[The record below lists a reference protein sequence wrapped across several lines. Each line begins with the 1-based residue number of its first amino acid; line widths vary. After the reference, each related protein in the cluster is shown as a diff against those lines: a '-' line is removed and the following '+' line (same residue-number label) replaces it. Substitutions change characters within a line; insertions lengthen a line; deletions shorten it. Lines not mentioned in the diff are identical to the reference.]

1 MKPGMRRNILIA
13 SLIFAAA
20 AAAGA
25 GELVEKI
32 VARVND
38 RLITHSEFER
48 RVETA
53 MRNPEAPADRERLR
67 QDVLKDLI
75 QEKLLEERA
84 KELDV
89 AATDE
94 EIENAV
100 ERIKRQY
107 NLATDAEFDAAL
119 KASDLTRD
127 ALKKQMKQTITLQ
140 KVIGREITS
149 RLDLTDDVL
158 RLEYERQKDA
168 LYKLPEQAH
177 VAEIVVRFAPE
188 DPAARERAVARI
200 EAARAKVAAGTS
212 FADVAREFSEGN
224 ARERGGDLGTVAR
237 GELLPGLDAAVFS
250 EPAREYTAPVL
261 LPGSVHLFHVMER
274 KPAGY
279 RPFAEVREDLSKRLS
294 ENLYDKRYEEYMQKL
309 RREAFVKI
317 YDPALAKT
325 EEKKTS

>member
-1 MKPGMRRNILIA
+1 MRKTFLIA
-13 SLIFAAA
+13 SLVWA
-20 AAAGA
+20 AAAGSSGA
-25 GELVEKI
+25 DLVEKI

-38 RLITHSEFER
+38 RLITHSEYER

-53 MRNPEAPADRERLR
+53 LRSPQAPTDRERVR

-94 EIENAV
+94 EVENAV

-119 KASDLTRD
+119 KASEITRD
-127 ALKKQMKQTITLQ
+127 DLKKQMRQTITLQ

-149 RLDLTDDVL
+149 RLEMTDDVL

-177 VAEIVVRFAPE
+177 VSEIVVRFTPE

-200 EAARAKVAAGTS
+200 EAARAKVAAGTA
-212 FADVAREFSEGN
+212 FADVAREVSEGN

-237 GELLPGLDAAVFS
+237 GELLPGLDAAVFA
-250 EPAREYTAPVL
+250 EPAQEYTAPVL
-261 LPGSVHLFHVMER
+261 LPGSVHLFHVTER

-279 RPFAEVREDLSKRLS
+279 RPFPEVREDLQKRLS
-294 ENLYDKRYEEYMQKL
+294 ENLYDKRYGEFIEKL

-317 YDPALAKT
+317 YDPTLAKA
-325 EEKKTS
+325 EEKKAS

>member
-1 MKPGMRRNILIA
+1 MRKTFVCVALFVSA
-13 SLIFAAA
+13 FPLGSA
-20 AAAGA
+20 
-25 GELVEKI
+25 ELVEKI

-38 RLITHSEFER
+38 RLITHSEYEH
-48 RVETA
+48 RVQTA
-53 MRNPEAPADRERLR
+53 MRSPEAPADRDRLR

-94 EIENAV
+94 EVENAV

-119 KASDLTRD
+119 KASDLNRD
-127 ALKKQMKQTITLQ
+127 ALKRQMRQTITLQ
-140 KVIGREITS
+140 KVIGREITA
-149 RLDLTDDVL
+149 RLEMTDDVL

-168 LYKLPEQAH
+168 LYRLPEQAQ
-177 VAEIVVRFAPE
+177 VSEIVVRFEPE

-200 EAARAKVAAGTS
+200 EAARAKVAAGTP
-212 FADVAREFSEGN
+212 FADVARESSEGN

-237 GELLPGLDAAVFS
+237 GELLPGLDAAVFA
-250 EPAREYTAPVL
+250 EPAQEYTAPAL
-261 LPGSVHLFHVMER
+261 LPGSVHLFRVTDR

-279 RPFAEVREDLSKRLS
+279 RPFSEVREDLSKRLS
-294 ENLYDKRYEEYMQKL
+294 ENLYDKRYEEYIQKL

-317 YDPALAKT
+317 YDPSLAKA